1 MNAPA
6 ETNPIRVLLIDD
18 SPIIRLGLRSAL
30 EDYADIS
37 IVAEAG
43 SAADGLA
50 AVAKHKPDVVL
61 LDLHLPDKSGLQVC
75 RELLKLRPQTR
86 VLVLTSSSN
95 ERNVQEALSAGARGY
110 LLKDN
115 DGAALA
121 NGLRTVAAGQPVLD
135 PSMASQ
141 VLNLVKNRGELSAA
155 GKLSQL
161 SPQERRVVAY
171 LADGL
176 TNKEIGDRLG
186 LTDHFLQAE
195 YCAPH
200 PSRGAVR
207 GGQQER
213 IRLRALIELEAL
225 ASNFIRGL
233 CYSRRAVTLGA

>member
-1 MNAPA
+1 MNAP
-6 ETNPIRVLLIDD
+6 NPIRVLLIDD

-30 EDYADIS
+30 EDYADIL

-43 SAADGLA
+43 SAAEGLA

-75 RELLKLRPQTR
+75 RELLKLRPQTK

-95 ERNVQEALSAGARGY
+95 ERHVQEALSAGARGY

-115 DGAALA
+115 DGSALA

-141 VLNLVKNRGELSAA
+141 VLNLVKNRGEMTAA

-186 LTDHFLQAE
+186 LTEKTVKNYLATIFSKLNIARRTQA
-195 YCAPH
+195 A
-200 PSRGAVR
+200 
-207 GGQQER
+207 
-213 IRLRALIELEAL
+213 ALFVEASKSDS
-225 ASNFIRGL
+225 A
-233 CYSRRAVTLGA
+233 

>member
-6 ETNPIRVLLIDD
+6 ATNPIRVLLIDD

-43 SAADGLA
+43 TAADGLA
-50 AVAKHKPDVVL
+50 ALTKHKPDVVL

-75 RELLKLRPQTR
+75 RELLKQRPQTK

-141 VLNLVKNRGELSAA
+141 VLNLVKNRGEMTAA

-171 LADGL
+171 LAEGL

-186 LTDHFLQAE
+186 LTE
-195 YCAPH
+195 KTVKNY
-200 PSRGAVR
+200 
-207 GGQQER
+207 
-213 IRLRALIELEAL
+213 L
-225 ASNFIRGL
+225 ATIFSKLNI
-233 CYSRRAVTLGA
+233 SRRTQAAALFVEAGKNDTP